1 MHKRTLN
8 ELTVTLDLSPHEAP
22 LLVKSGREAGTDPM
36 LLDMNFVRS
45 VRPDT
50 GQRDVFLPGSSL
62 KGALRSYCERIAR
75 SVRPDEGPEWCC
87 NPFALDEHAADVA
100 CGKRLEGEK
109 SPAARYACSCTACRT
124 FGHTR
129 LGSHCH
135 VSDAYPQGQVTI
147 EQRDG
152 VAIDRISGAV
162 SAGPFNL
169 EVVTRGTFRTRLT
182 LRNFQLWQVG
192 LLAIALRD
200 LGEGRLPVGFGK
212 SKGFGRMSLTYGE
225 TWVVYPGQLQ
235 VRNDGHDFEAH
246 LYDLAAFEFEGKD
259 DYRLTDA
266 DPDHLP
272 LPPGG
277 ELKEM
282 GAYGRVVVRYAG
294 GDAVRGLL
302 LGTVGHWRAWVEG
315 WPPTAGE
322 EGGDG

>member
-1 MHKRTLN
+1 MHKRILN
-8 ELTVTLDLSPHEAP
+8 ELAVMLDLSPHEAP
-22 LLVKSGREAGTDPM
+22 LLIKSGWEAGTDPT

-50 GQRDVFLPGSSL
+50 GERDVFLPGSSL
-62 KGALRSYCERIAR
+62 KGTLRSYCERIAR
-75 SVRPDEGPEWCC
+75 SVRPDEGPQWCC
-87 NPFALDEHAADVA
+87 NPFALDRDAPDVA
-100 CGKRLEGEK
+100 CGKRLEEVK
-109 SPAARYACSCTACRT
+109 SPAVRYARSCTACRT

-129 LGSHCH
+129 LGSHFS
-135 VSDAYPQGQVTI
+135 VGDAYPQGEVTI

-169 EVVTRGTFRTRLT
+169 EVVTQGTFRAMMT

-225 TWVVYPGQLQ
+225 TWVVYPGKLQ
-235 VRNDGHDFEAH
+235 VQKDGHDYGSHF
-246 LYDLAAFEFEGKD
+246 YDLSAFEFEGKEK
-259 DYRLTDA
+259 YGLA
-266 DPDHLP
+266 AANPNHLP

-277 ELKEM
+277 ELKETGM
-282 GAYGRVVVRYAG
+282 YGRVAVCYVG
-294 GDAVRGLL
+294 GDAVKGLL
-302 LGTVGHWRAWVEG
+302 LDAVGHWRAWVEG
-315 WPPTAGE
+315 WLPAASE
-322 EGGDG
+322 EKSHD